1 MPKIYIVAGTPGIGK
16 STSGK
21 YFVPSTVKIL
31 NHDSLLLYFKNKSA
45 VDYEELSN
53 LKANEFILEQLNQ
66 NQDFGVELNLGF
78 DNHYDLLRFVK
89 KKFYQYKIEVILF
102 HTDNIQLCIDRAIL
116 REKFGGHAV
125 KIHIIEQMYKNMIPL
140 LQNNAS
146 LIHNIQLI
154 NVEFDS
160 LKIVYPIN
168 NNLPSTYLELVNWV
182 KVLSP
187 ETLKLESSINNR
199 M

>member
-31 NHDSLLLYFKNKSA
+31 NHDNLLLYFKNKSA
-45 VDYEELSN
+45 IDYEELSN
-53 LKANEFILEQLNQ
+53 LKANEFILEQLNL

-89 KKFYQYKIEVILF
+89 KKYPAYKIEVLLF
-102 HTDNIQLCIDRAIL
+102 HTDDIQICIDRATL
-116 REKFGGHAV
+116 REKFGGHSV
-125 KIHIIEQMYKNMIPL
+125 KITIIQQMYKNMISL

-146 LIHNIQLI
+146 LIHDVQLI
-154 NVEFDS
+154 NVEFDF
-160 LKIVYPIN
+160 LRVVYPIN
-168 NNLPSTYLELVNWV
+168 KNLLENFIELPNWV
-182 KVLSP
+182 KELSP
-187 ETLKLESSINNR
+187 ETLKLESSINKL
-199 M
+199 

>member
-45 VDYEELSN
+45 
-53 LKANEFILEQLNQ
+53 I
-66 NQDFGVELNLGF
+66 
-78 DNHYDLLRFVK
+78 
-89 KKFYQYKIEVILF
+89 
-102 HTDNIQLCIDRAIL
+102 RATL
-116 REKFGGHAV
+116 REKYGGHSV
-125 KIHIIEQMYKNMIPL
+125 KVSIIEQMYKNMIPL
-140 LQNNAS
+140 LQKNAS

-160 LKIVYPIN
+160 LRIVYPIN

-182 KVLSP
+182 SVLSP